1 MSSKDNSYA
10 NTDKKTL
17 FLSDDVD
24 NESIGK
30 LTWNILHNIEATK
43 NFVKGDFL

>member
-17 FLSDDVD
+17 FLSDYVD
-24 NESIGK
+24 NESIG
-30 LTWNILHNIEATK
+30 N
-43 NFVKGDFL
+43 

>member
-1 MSSKDNSYA
+1 MSSKDNSYV

-30 LTWNILHNIEATK
+30 LTWSILQQIQEDDDT
-43 NFVKGDFL
+43 